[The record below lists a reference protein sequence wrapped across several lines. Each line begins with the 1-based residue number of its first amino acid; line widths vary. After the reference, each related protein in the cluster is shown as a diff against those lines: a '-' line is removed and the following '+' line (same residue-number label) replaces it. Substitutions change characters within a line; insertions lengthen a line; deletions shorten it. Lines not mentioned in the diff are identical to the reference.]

1 MHDMRRYTQHE
12 LSGLVRAGIAAD
24 ISIYD
29 HLQASA
35 LHQAA
40 DLVQIGYSRGIYGCN
55 GALLQDRRTGAL
67 YAIIGRTT
75 ALFTLI

>member
-1 MHDMRRYTQHE
+1 MRDMRRYTQQE
-12 LSGLVRAGIAAD
+12 LRGLVRAGIAAD

-29 HLQASA
+29 HRQALD
-35 LHQAA
+35 LHQEA

-55 GALLQDRRTGAL
+55 GALLQDRRTGAQ